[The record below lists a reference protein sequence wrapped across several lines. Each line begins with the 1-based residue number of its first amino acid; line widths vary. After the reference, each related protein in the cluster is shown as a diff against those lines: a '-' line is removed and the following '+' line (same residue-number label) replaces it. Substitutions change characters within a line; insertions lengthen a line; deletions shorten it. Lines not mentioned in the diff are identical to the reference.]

1 MEYRRLGN
9 TGLEVSRICL
19 GCMSYGNPNAALPG
33 EPSRWQ
39 WALPE
44 SEARPFFKRALEL
57 GINFFDTANVYSL
70 GASEEVTGRA
80 LKELTR
86 REDVVIATKVWGVM
100 RNGPNGS
107 GLSRKAIFGE
117 LDASLKRLG
126 TDYVDVYWV
135 HAWDFMTPVDEV
147 MRALDDMVRAGKV
160 LYVGISDAPAWIVS
174 QANTL
179 ADLKGWSP
187 FVCLQIQYSLIERT
201 AERELLPMA
210 KALDVAATAGGP
222 LGGGTLTGK
231 YKRAADRPKET
242 RFAEGTWGDAFL
254 TDRNFTIAE
263 EVEKVAGEVGRTP
276 SQVAIAWLRQRKDS
290 GVIVPIV
297 GARKLS
303 QVQDN
308 LAALKLVLTD
318 EQLARLDEV
327 SAIQLGFPHDF
338 LRSDGVR
345 QVIYGNTYSRIDNHR
360 R

>member
-1 MEYRRLGN
+1 
-9 TGLEVSRICL
+9 V
-19 GCMSYGNPNAALPG
+19 
-33 EPSRWQ
+33 
-39 WALPE
+39 
-44 SEARPFFKRALEL
+44 
-57 GINFFDTANVYSL
+57 
-70 GASEEVTGRA
+70 
-80 LKELTR
+80 
-86 REDVVIATKVWGVM
+86 
-100 RNGPNGS
+100 
-107 GLSRKAIFGE
+107 
-117 LDASLKRLG
+117 
-126 TDYVDVYWV
+126 
-135 HAWDFMTPVDEV
+135 
-147 MRALDDMVRAGKV
+147 
-160 LYVGISDAPAWIVS
+160 
-174 QANTL
+174 
-179 ADLKGWSP
+179 
-187 FVCLQIQYSLIERT
+187 
-201 AERELLPMA
+201 
-210 KALDVAATAGGP
+210 
-222 LGGGTLTGK
+222 
-231 YKRAADRPKET
+231 
-242 RFAEGTWGDAFL
+242 FL